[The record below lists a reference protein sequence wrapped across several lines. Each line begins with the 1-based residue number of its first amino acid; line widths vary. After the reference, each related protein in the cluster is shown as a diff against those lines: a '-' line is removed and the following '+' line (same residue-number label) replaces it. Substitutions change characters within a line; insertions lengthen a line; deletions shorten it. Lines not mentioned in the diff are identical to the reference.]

1 MLLFKTNV
9 FETSF
14 PEHCLVCYNLCL
26 LVKGKPGSNWWFQI
40 SCSKSNLALQIWFW
54 KSYFTLVFSGLSDWS
69 FKTWHK
75 YALRAVKRWNIC
87 FQKYLRKRQ
96 NMLRGHNYSQP
107 EIFASGKNR
116 LSESH
121 SVTNIDKLC
130 ATLCFSDTILLR
142 E

>member
-1 MLLFKTNV
+1 MCLKLLFQNIVWSVTI
-9 FETSF
+9 
-14 PEHCLVCYNLCL
+14 CVC
-26 LVKGKPGSNWWFQI
+26 WWKVNQGQTGDFNF

-69 FKTWHK
+69 FKPWHK

-96 NMLRGHNYSQP
+96 NMLRGHNYSQS

-116 LSESH
+116 LPESH

-130 ATLCFSDTILLR
+130 ATLCFSNTILLR